1 MRSFARGLQVIGLT
15 IPLSGVFM
23 VESTPDSSSGL
34 TMAYSFGSLLLGAGI
49 FYVGWLL
56 QRRAE
61 G

>member
-15 IPLSGVFM
+15 VPLAGIFL
-23 VESTPDSSSGL
+23 VESDSNTSGSM
-34 TMAYSFGSLLLGAGI
+34 TMAYSFGSLLLGAGL
-49 FYVGWLL
+49 FYVGWML